1 MKIIKG
7 ATVVVA
13 DGEKLALF
21 TVTDVE
27 GPTLA
32 ALDAPE
38 VGGDNKSG
46 GSRHHSSSA
55 NPDDS
60 RLEEDSYVVAIVE
73 WLNHRAMAGK
83 FASVIVVA
91 PPKALGEMR
100 KHYHKS
106 LVAVLD
112 GELAKDLTGHSA
124 ADIAKS
130 LAAH

>member
-1 MKIIKG
+1 MKITKG

-21 TVTDVE
+21 TVTDVD

-32 ALDAPE
+32 ALDAPD

-46 GSRHHSSSA
+46 GSRHSSSSA

-83 FASVIVVA
+83 LTSVIVVA

-100 KHYHKS
+100 KHYHKT

-112 GELAKDLTGHSA
+112 GELAKDLTGHST